1 MAIPFVVLD
10 GKLDR
15 ATRVRLAVLNGTA
28 CNDSAR
34 LITIDDVQNQWE
46 LLCYTGLC
54 VSQIVAL
61 ANGDGSN
68 ISDAQFERIMRSL
81 NSYL

>member
-28 CNDSAR
+28 FNDSAR

-46 LLCYTGLC
+46 LLCNTGLC

>member
-34 LITIDDVQNQWE
+34 LITFDDVQDQWE
-46 LLCYTGLC
+46 LLCNTGLC
-54 VSQIVAL
+54 VSQIVEL

>member
-1 MAIPFVVLD
+1 MAIPFVVLH

-15 ATRVRLAVLNGTA
+15 AIRVRLAVLSGNA
-28 CNDSAR
+28 FNDSAR

-46 LLCYTGLC
+46 FLSNTGLC
-54 VSQIVAL
+54 VSQIVEL

>member
-1 MAIPFVVLD
+1 MAIPFVVLH

-15 ATRVRLAVLNGTA
+15 ATRVRLAVLSGTA
-28 CNDSAR
+28 FNDSAR

-46 LLCYTGLC
+46 FLSDTGLC
-54 VSQIVAL
+54 VSQIVEL

>member
-34 LITIDDVQNQWE
+34 LITIDDVQDQWE
-46 LLCYTGLC
+46 LLCNTGLC
-54 VSQIVAL
+54 VSQIVEL

>member
-1 MAIPFVVLD
+1 MAIPFVVLH

-15 ATRVRLAVLNGTA
+15 ATRVRLAVLSGNA
-28 CNDSAR
+28 FNDSAR

-46 LLCYTGLC
+46 FLSNTSLC
-54 VSQIVAL
+54 VSQIVEL

>member
-1 MAIPFVVLD
+1 MLH

-15 ATRVRLAVLNGTA
+15 ATRVRLAVLSGTA
-28 CNDSAR
+28 FNDSAR
-34 LITIDDVQNQWE
+34 LITIEDVLNQRE
-46 LLCYTGLC
+46 FLSKAGLC
-54 VSQIVAL
+54 VSQILVL
-61 ANGDGSN
+61 ANGDSSN